1 MIRSDT
7 LVPAW
12 RGPSAPW
19 FVASCSIAVLLLLFA
34 GTGCSGP
41 EPTPLAVRPG
51 LHQVEI
57 DGNKVWSY
65 IAADSA
71 SRQRGLMHRSSLPED
86 VGMLFIFPQPSVQGF
101 WMNNCLIDLDIAYI
115 DDDGV
120 IVDILKME
128 APTPDQVILPRYR
141 SSKAVRYAL
150 ETNVGWFEA
159 RGIKPGMKV
168 SGYKGPPGLR
178 VR

>member
-1 MIRSDT
+1 MNRSDFLDPT
-7 LVPAW
+7 SGSVKCWSLVAILVFLTVSGCQEPKAT
-12 RGPSAPW
+12 P
-19 FVASCSIAVLLLLFA
+19 IA
-34 GTGCSGP
+34 T
-41 EPTPLAVRPG
+41 RPG
-51 LHQVEI
+51 MHPVEI
-57 DGNKVWSY
+57 AGHKVWTY

-86 VGMLFIFPQPSVQGF
+86 VGMLFIFPEPKEQGF

-115 DDDGV
+115 DDDGI
-120 IVDILKME
+120 IVDILQMK
-128 APTPDQVILPRYR
+128 APTPNQVILPRYR
-141 SSKAVRYAL
+141 SSEAVRYAL

-168 SGYKGPPGLR
+168 TGYKGRSGLR